1 MTDTGK
7 NIHSKAPGRPA
18 GKSNLAYP
26 LDDNQVRSLFGACNS
41 KHWLRN
47 RAILAFCFHSGAR
60 IGTVADLKA
69 EQVIDTNGKVKSSYV
84 VHYSN
89 EKSKRTHRY
98 YLTKEGQRIIQQ
110 FVDVEAWEYGKPL
123 IRSQKAPYKAMTK
136 NSLVRLVSS
145 LLRKAGIED
154 NSSHCGRKTFATKM
168 HFTHKVPI
176 QVLSKWL
183 NHASISQTEKYV
195 VGRLEEQNDIM
206 ASFTY

>member
-1 MTDTGK
+1 MTDTDK
-7 NIHSKAPGRPA
+7 NIHFRTRGRPA
-18 GKSNLAYP
+18 GKSNPAYP
-26 LDDNQVRSLFGACNS
+26 LTDNQVRSLFGVCVG
-41 KHWLRN
+41 KHGLRN

-60 IGTVADLKA
+60 IGTVADLKV
-69 EQVIDTNGKVKSSYV
+69 EQVVDAAGKVKSSYV
-84 VHYSN
+84 VHSSN

-98 YLTKEGQRIIQQ
+98 YLTKEGRSIIQDYVNQ
-110 FVDVEAWEYGKPL
+110 YEMINGNPL
-123 IRSQKAPYKAMTK
+123 FKSQKGKGPINK
-136 NSLVRLVSS
+136 NSLVRLVSK
-145 LLRKAGIED
+145 LLRQAGIED